1 MCARSLCFG
10 VWWAVTIEGAV
21 TIKRSRTNI
30 SRVGHAFLD
39 AYVDAYMGMEGTVNR
54 NSLVARILATATTRE
69 AELDSS
75 AWTSQVVMARLKNV
89 ANQRRAAIKK
99 AEAQAEDEDE
109 PGEAEEAE
117 EVQDVD

>member
-1 MCARSLCFG
+1 MNELRCTALCATPCPCAFLTGMCARSLCFG

-54 NSLVARILATATTRE
+54 NSLVSRRWCEAR
-69 AELDSS
+69 SC
-75 AWTSQVVMARLKNV
+75 KP
-89 ANQRRAAIKK
+89 K
-99 AEAQAEDEDE
+99 
-109 PGEAEEAE
+109 
-117 EVQDVD
+117 